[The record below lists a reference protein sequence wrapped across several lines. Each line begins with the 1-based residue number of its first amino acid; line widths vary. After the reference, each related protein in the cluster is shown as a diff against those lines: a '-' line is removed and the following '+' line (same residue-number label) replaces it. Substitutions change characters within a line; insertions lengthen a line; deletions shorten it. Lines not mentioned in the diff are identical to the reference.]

1 MQEGSRIL
9 EGIKVLD
16 VATFIFGPAAATV
29 MSDFGADVIKIE
41 HPKIGDP
48 YRYLTAMAP
57 MPTCGH
63 NYCWLL
69 TGRNKRSV
77 GLDLTKPEAR
87 EVLRK
92 LAAGA
97 DVLDHQLPSVGA
109 RQARDALGGPAAA
122 QRSADLRAGLGLR
135 RDRRR
140 GGEAGLRRVGV
151 VGPLGADGRGARAG
165 RRARLVDAGHGRS
178 PERDGAPLRD
188 HDGALPARAHRQ
200 GRQGVELADGQRRV
214 VEQLPDPGRAVRL
227 GPLSADEAARSRPT
241 RWSTSTAPATAAT
254 SSSCCCMDER
264 DWPRLATAIGRP
276 DLLADPRFLT
286 KASRTPERA
295 GALRRA
301 RFDVRGASLRAS
313 GATCSTAT
321 TSPSA
326 RWRSPPKRST
336 IRRCRPTASSP
347 SCGATASTA
356 CAR

>member
-1 MQEGSRIL
+1 MQEGSRLL

-57 MPTCGH
+57 MPACGH

-92 LAAGA
+92 LGGRRRRAH
-97 DVLDHQLPSVGA
+97 HQLPSVGA
-109 RQARDALGGPAAA
+109 GQARNALGRRPAA
-122 QRSADLRAGLGLR
+122 QRAADLRAGVRVR
-135 RDRRR
+135 RGRRR
-140 GGEAGLRRVGV
+140 GGEAGLRRLGV
-151 VGPLGADGRGARAG
+151 VGPLGADGRRALAR
-165 RRARLVDAGHGRS
+165 RRARLFDAGHGRS
-178 PERDGAPLRD
+178 SQRDGAPLRD

-200 GRQGVELADGQRRV
+200 GRQGVELADGERRV
-214 VEQLPDPGRAVRL
+214 VEQLSHPGRAVRV
-227 GPLSADEAARSRPT
+227 GPLSTDEARGVAQRAGQPLPHRRRPLPVPVAVDG
-241 RWSTSTAPATAAT
+241 RA
-254 SSSCCCMDER
+254 
-264 DWPRLATAIGRP
+264 RLAAAGDGARTAGSARRP
-276 DLLADPRFLT
+276 PLPHQGEP
-286 KASRTPERA
+286 KPERA
-295 GALRRA
+295 GCSMPSWLRCSRRA
-301 RFDVRGASLRAS
+301 RSPS
-313 GATCSTAT
+313 GATCSIAT

-326 RWRSPPKRST
+326 PWRSRPRRRT
-336 IRRCRPTASSP
+336 IRRCRRTDSSP